1 MSYFRNFFGGGES
14 TPNEE
19 GTELVETLVD
29 RLETATSLEDRRDAL
44 KALRSLSKVRLVD
57 FDECE
62 KRLKTCSMHAVQ
74 SLRIHVATRGM
85 NAYMDIIEK
94 ETNAPELLGITIDI
108 LNSVLTDD
116 EEVVENDEIGDG
128 LADRILQKPVFLSS
142 IMKLLESYEFVV
154 RKYVPVVALNHSTL
168 LNECQL
174 QERNSTAHNS
184 SALSGERSAA
194 GGDQRA

>member
-1 MSYFRNFFGGGES
+1 MTN
-14 TPNEE
+14 
-19 GTELVETLVD
+19 
-29 RLETATSLEDRRDAL
+29 A
-44 KALRSLSKVRLVD
+44 
-57 FDECE
+57 